1 MVVPQ
6 RARFCAP
13 LFNAVLSASAR
24 HFTTLPDYQQ
34 KEKTVRLG
42 LQEDLIIS
50 EAAVLDYH
58 NRCIA
63 HLRLL
68 ADKPDAIM
76 DENLLAAAVVLRFYE
91 ELDAPFIDLP
101 TGAATRG
108 LQVFIEAQAS
118 LALTSTGL
126 RHAAFWIGFRQEFH
140 MAFSQ
145 QRSFRLSLDICESYL
160 SWDAVPDFISVNR
173 LLIIAAHVLQ
183 YCYDDQDQTTYSRYE
198 QVVSLRH
205 RWMEERP
212 LSFFPVYS
220 NAPNK
225 DRGEIFPRKWY
236 LDNCHIL
243 AEQTVGLI
251 NILLTAYDPTIAR
264 VGPGQRRAMESIDAK
279 LKLAVLDICGIAISN
294 RQEPTALLTASIA
307 IAICGDRFSDRTE
320 QQALMDV
327 VMNTIR
333 DNNYWPS
340 TALGAKLRKAW
351 NWKS

>member
-1 MVVPQ
+1 MNTSHGK
-6 RARFCAP
+6 RKRTFK
-13 LFNAVLSASAR
+13 LSLSLL
-24 HFTTLPDYQQ
+24 HFTTLPDYRQ
-34 KEKTVRLG
+34 KEKTVKLG
-42 LQEDLIIS
+42 LHEDLIIS

-58 NRCIA
+58 NRSIA

-68 ADKPDAIM
+68 ADEPDAIM

-118 LALTSTGL
+118 LALTSMGL

-145 QRSFRLSLDICESYL
+145 QRPFRLSLDICESYL
-160 SWDAVPDFISVNR
+160 SWDTAPDHISVNR
-173 LLIIAAHVLQ
+173 LLIIAAHFLQ
-183 YCYDDQDQTTYSRYE
+183 YCYGDQDHTTHSRYE
-198 QVVSLRH
+198 ELVSLHH
-205 RWMEERP
+205 RWLEERP

-220 NAPNK
+220 DAPNK
-225 DRGEIFPRKWY
+225 DKGEIFPRKWY

-243 AEQTVGLI
+243 AEQTAGLI
-251 NILLTAYDPTIAR
+251 TILLTAYDPTIAR

-279 LKLAVLDICGIAISN
+279 LRLTVLDICGIAISN

-307 IAICGDRFSDRTE
+307 IAICGDRFSDLTE

-327 VMNTIR
+327 VMNTVR
-333 DNNYWPS
+333 YNNYWPS

-351 NWKS
+351 DW